1 VEDMAPQD
9 AALFHHLISGKMI
22 SKIEANYKKNKKYKE
37 NKIKDQQAIKL
48 A

>member
-22 SKIEANYKKNKKYKE
+22 SKIEANYKKNKE